1 MMGLGSCHEWKQTPT
16 EELVEP
22 ILHGKYLTDLNPNRK
37 AATKGGS
44 MPWNFRFRNSDFGI
58 MLGLQSAIRNPRS
71 AIQLPCS

>member
-1 MMGLGSCHEWKQTPT
+1 LGSCHEWKQTPT

-44 MPWNFRFRNSDFGI
+44 MPAIFRPAQSSKDGQKNDNS
-58 MLGLQSAIRNPRS
+58 
-71 AIQLPCS
+71 PCS